1 MTSVSSQQPVLTG
14 EAVLRG
20 LRWALHLSVA
30 ALLVVGVVRAIGS
43 QPSPAVTWGVLL
55 LSTLFAVVYTVGIAA
70 LQRMPLAWLASIT
83 ALWAVLMVLHADFS
97 WLAFPLFF
105 LHMHLL
111 RTWHGVLSVVVLTAL
126 VVSVQWW
133 DQGGAELATLLGP
146 GFGAVAA
153 MVLALAYRALYAENQ
168 TQHTALQQLRRTREE
183 LAASQREAGAL
194 AEREAMAR
202 EIHDTLAQG
211 FSSVVLLARAAES
224 SLAGRDHDAAADQVA
239 TIRSTAA
246 ENLDEARRF
255 VRTLQAGHQER
266 QPLMESLQRACQ
278 SVEAQAAARGQEL
291 RCRLATE
298 GQPVPLPAVH
308 GVTLLRAVQAS
319 LSNVAQHAQA
329 SGVVV
334 TVTYLDHAVLLD
346 IVDDGRGFDV
356 EAGSGPRADGTGFG
370 LVSVRERVES
380 LGGDFR
386 IESSPGAGTA
396 IAVRLPADARS
407 M

>member
-1 MTSVSSQQPVLTG
+1 MTSVSSQQPVFTG
-14 EAVLRG
+14 DAVLRG

-153 MVLALAYRALYAENQ
+153 MVLALAYRAL
-168 TQHTALQQLRRTREE
+168 
-183 LAASQREAGAL
+183 
-194 AEREAMAR
+194 
-202 EIHDTLAQG
+202 
-211 FSSVVLLARAAES
+211 
-224 SLAGRDHDAAADQVA
+224 
-239 TIRSTAA
+239 
-246 ENLDEARRF
+246 
-255 VRTLQAGHQER
+255 
-266 QPLMESLQRACQ
+266 
-278 SVEAQAAARGQEL
+278 
-291 RCRLATE
+291 
-298 GQPVPLPAVH
+298 
-308 GVTLLRAVQAS
+308 
-319 LSNVAQHAQA
+319 
-329 SGVVV
+329 
-334 TVTYLDHAVLLD
+334 
-346 IVDDGRGFDV
+346 
-356 EAGSGPRADGTGFG
+356 
-370 LVSVRERVES
+370 
-380 LGGDFR
+380 
-386 IESSPGAGTA
+386 
-396 IAVRLPADARS
+396 
-407 M
+407 